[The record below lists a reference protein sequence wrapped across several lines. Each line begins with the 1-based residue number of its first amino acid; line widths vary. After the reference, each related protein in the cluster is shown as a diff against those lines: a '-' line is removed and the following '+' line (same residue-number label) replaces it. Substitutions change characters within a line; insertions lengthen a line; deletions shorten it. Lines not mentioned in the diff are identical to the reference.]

1 MTRRLALVLSTGAL
15 LAAST
20 LAQPAASAAQPA
32 SAAQASAS
40 ATRTSSATQVH
51 TWPRH
56 VYAPYFETW
65 TTDSIPQVAAQ
76 SGARYFSLGF
86 IQTASAGSCALTW
99 DGDGTLPIPGPHYQ
113 DQIAQLQRMGGDVA
127 PTFGGYS
134 ADTTNTE
141 IADSCTDVGKIAADY
156 ESLIATYHVTRL
168 DMDIEADSLN
178 NAAGIDRRNKAIAEV
193 EAWARSR
200 HWPLQVE
207 YTLPVEPTGLEPNA
221 LAALQNAIA
230 DNAHI
235 SVVNIMTFDYYL
247 ASEPSPLDMAA
258 EAISAARNVHGQ
270 LAALYPGLSQDRLW
284 ALEGMTLMPGIDD
297 YPGKTEITYLRD
309 AARVLGFARVHGLAV
324 LSIWAIQRDNGGC
337 PGTIGANGC
346 SGIKQPAWAFSHLL
360 EPFTS
365 WF

>member
-1 MTRRLALVLSTGAL
+1 MTRRLALTLSAGVL
-15 LAAST
+15 LAASA
-20 LAQPAASAAQPA
+20 LAQTAASAAQTQT
-32 SAAQASAS
+32 AATSTRA
-40 ATRTSSATQVH
+40 ATAAHVH

-65 TTDSIPQVAAQ
+65 TTDSIPQVAAE

-86 IQTASAGSCALTW
+86 IQTASAGSCTLTW
-99 DGDGTLPIPGPHYQ
+99 DGDSTLPIPGPHYQ
-113 DQIAQLQRMGGDVA
+113 DQIAQIHQMGGDVA

-156 ESLIATYHVTRL
+156 ESLITTYRITRL

-193 EAWARSR
+193 EAWARNR

-221 LAALQNAIA
+221 LAAIQNAI
-230 DNAHI
+230 DNNARI

-258 EAISAARNVHGQ
+258 EAISAARNAHSQ
-270 LAALYPGLSQDRLW
+270 LAALYPDLSQARLW

-309 AARVLGFARVHGLAV
+309 AAQVLGFARAHGLAV

-346 SGIKQPAWAFSHLL
+346 SGITQPPWAFSHLL
-360 EPFTS
+360 EPFTG